1 MSDSWIHTAP
11 KRLAPVVLP
20 SISVGEDFISPAVS
34 LAFEGLAENKTITVT
49 VVASEFELRKFQK
62 DLDRAITQALR
73 AANGER

>member
-20 SISVGEDFISPAVS
+20 SISVGEDFIAPAVS
-34 LAFEGLAENKTITVT
+34 LAFYGLEADKVITVT
-49 VVASEFELRKFQK
+49 VVATEFELRKFQK